1 MASIIHQLLPTA
13 PPIPK
18 HPGDEGS
25 HALLGQH
32 EPEEKKDHG
41 SKNSSAQRLK
51 RWQGSVSTELG
62 PPEDAHAVDQ
72 SCSHVLLGWKPSGR
86 QT

>member
-25 HALLGQH
+25 HGLLGQH
-32 EPEEKKDHG
+32 EPGEKK
-41 SKNSSAQRLK
+41 KTTAAKTLQLNA
-51 RWQGSVSTELG
+51 
-62 PPEDAHAVDQ
+62 
-72 SCSHVLLGWKPSGR
+72 
-86 QT
+86 